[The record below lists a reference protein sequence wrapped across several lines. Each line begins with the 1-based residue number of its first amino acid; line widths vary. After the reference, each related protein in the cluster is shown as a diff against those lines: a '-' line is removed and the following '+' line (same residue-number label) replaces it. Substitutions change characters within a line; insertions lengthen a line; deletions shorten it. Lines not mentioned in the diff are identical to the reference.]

1 MSNNIKGG
9 ANQQRGLDQL
19 ITIKSDVTIEFNRYE
34 SVFYYE
40 TLELYTSEFVNLIS
54 YVPNV
59 PATINL
65 NDFLIV
71 KNDEPTCKADSTK
84 LCKPLM
90 EIKDSA
96 LTTTQKPEITI
107 IQKGVGSYIL
117 ESIIFN
123 KIYKHSLINLINEPT
138 NQKNTLII

>member
-1 MSNNIKGG
+1 MSHNIKGG
-9 ANQQRGLDQL
+9 TGLDQL

-40 TLELYTSEFVNLIS
+40 TLELYTSEFVNLIT
-54 YVPNV
+54 YVPNT
-59 PATINL
+59 PSEINL

-90 EIKDSA
+90 EIKDLA
-96 LTTTQKPEITI
+96 LKNTTDPVTTI

-117 ESIIFN
+117 ENIIFN
-123 KIYKHSLINLINEPT
+123 KI
-138 NQKNTLII
+138 